1 MKTML
6 RIMMV
11 SLLAL
16 GAAMASAGEGM
27 MARFQPGVHYKVLT
41 EPSMPR
47 DESKVEVAEIF
58 WYGCPHCYHL
68 EPLVQG
74 WKAKLPA
81 DVDFLRI
88 PAQFS
93 KQWQLHAALYY
104 MTEVLGVTAKT
115 HGPIFDAIQGQKM
128 RLFDKFEQQKF
139 LAPYGVSEADF
150 NRVWDSNGVRRLMAQ
165 ADQKVR
171 QYQVN
176 GVPAIIVNG
185 KYMVDAASAGGQDKI
200 FAVVDYLIEQERAKL
215 KGKK

>member
-16 GAAMASAGEGM
+16 GAAMASAEGGM
-27 MARFQPGVHYKVLT
+27 MARFQPGVHYKVLA
-41 EPSMPR
+41 EPTLPR

-74 WKAKLPA
+74 WKAKQPA

-93 KQWQLHAALYY
+93 KQWQLHAALYF
-104 MTEVLGVTAKT
+104 MTEVLGVTEKT

-128 RLFDKFEQQKF
+128 RLFDKYEQQKF
-139 LAPYGVSEADF
+139 LASYGVSEADF

-185 KYMVDAASAGGQDKI
+185 KYLVDAASAGGQDKI
-200 FAVVDYLIEQERAKL
+200 FAVVDYLIGQERAKL